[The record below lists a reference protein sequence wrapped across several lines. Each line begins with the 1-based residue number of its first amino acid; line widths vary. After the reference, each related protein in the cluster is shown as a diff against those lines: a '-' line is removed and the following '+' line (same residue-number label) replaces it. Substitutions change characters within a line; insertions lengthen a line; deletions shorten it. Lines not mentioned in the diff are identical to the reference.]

1 MAQIANRLIFQGH
14 IEILS
19 WRDAGTVIDLQ
30 ATTIPDHDGP
40 LPQSIFLCGFER
52 RLERDIEPH
61 RDLRCGVKASWYR
74 ERWFI
79 ERLFE

>member
-19 WRDAGTVIDLQ
+19 WRDAGTVVDLQ
-30 ATTIPDHDGP
+30 ATAIPDHDSP
-40 LPQSIFLCGFER
+40 LLQSIFLCSFER
-52 RLERDIEPH
+52 RLERDIESH
-61 RDLRCGVKASWYR
+61 RGSRCGVKASWYR
-74 ERWFI
+74 ERWAI